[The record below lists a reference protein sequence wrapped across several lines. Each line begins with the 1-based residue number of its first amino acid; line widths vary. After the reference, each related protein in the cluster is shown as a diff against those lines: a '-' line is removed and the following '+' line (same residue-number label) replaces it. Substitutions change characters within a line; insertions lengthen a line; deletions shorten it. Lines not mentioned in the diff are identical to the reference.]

1 MKLVIYARVSSQE
14 QVSGYSLDA
23 QVDLCRKWA
32 SEHGHEVSK
41 TFIEFG
47 KSART
52 DKRPAFQ
59 SAIHFVLAGGSEGV
73 LVHKSDRFAR
83 NLLDY
88 LTYQDMLKAKDKR
101 ILSVCEEF
109 LNDDSPESNFVSKV
123 IGAVS
128 EYVSD
133 NIGREAQKGR
143 NQKAN
148 SGSWPGS
155 IPPFGYVR
163 EDRFTIVPHQEKA
176 AHVRLAFREFA
187 TGQYTLIEWANK
199 AFELGITSEAGKK
212 MFGSAWQRIFRSKFY
227 LGKFDWKGEE
237 IIGDH
242 VAIIAQSDFDKVNDL
257 LTANDSGGT
266 KNRHFWLLAGLLWS
280 EPHNAPM
287 HGTTAKK
294 NFTYYRINDHHVNAP
309 EMEARVIGLLEK
321 CRGYTDHAPEAL
333 RIALKVAPSLNHVYQ
348 FLVSDHARRDL
359 LRLVFVDNGLT
370 VSWGGAVVTVK
381 FKLGF
386 DFV

>member
-1 MKLVIYARVSSQE
+1 MKLLIYARVSSQE

-23 QVDLCRKWA
+23 QENLCRLWA
-32 SEHGHEVSK
+32 AENEHEVVK
-41 TFIEFG
+41 VFIEFG

-59 SAIHFVLAGGSEGV
+59 SAIQFCLAGGADAI

-88 LTYQDMLKAKDKR
+88 LTYQDMLKSKDKR
-101 ILSVCEEF
+101 ILSVSEEF

-143 NQKAN
+143 NQKAS

-163 EDRFTIVPHQEKA
+163 ESRFSIVPHKENA

-187 TGQYTLIEWANK
+187 TGQYTLMAWANK

-212 MFGSAWQRIFRSKFY
+212 MFASAWQRIFRNKFY

-237 IIGDH
+237 IVGDH

-266 KNRHFWLLAGLLWS
+266 TNRHFWLLAGLLWS

-294 NFTYYRINDHHVNAP
+294 NFTYYRINDHHVNAT
-309 EMEARVIGLLEK
+309 EMEARVADLLKK
-321 CRGYTDHAPEAL
+321 CRGFSTEANETL
-333 RIALKVAPSLNHVYQ
+333 LIALKVAPTISHVYEV
-348 FLVSDHARRDL
+348 LVSDHARRDL
-359 LRLVFVDNGLT
+359 LRLVFMDNGLT
-370 VSWGGAVVTVK
+370 VSWGGAIIEVK
-381 FKLGF
+381 FRLGF
-386 DFV
+386 EFV

>member
-1 MKLVIYARVSSQE
+1 MKTVIYARVSSQE

-23 QVDLCRKWA
+23 QENLCRLWA
-32 SEHGHEVSK
+32 AEKGHEVAK
-41 TFIEFG
+41 VFIEFG

-59 SAIHFVLAGGSEGV
+59 SAIAYVMAGGADSV

-101 ILSVCEEF
+101 ILSVSEEF

-155 IPPFGYVR
+155 VPPFGYVR
-163 EDRFTIVPHQEKA
+163 EDRFTIVPHKENA

-187 TGQYTLIEWANK
+187 TGQYTLIAWANR
-199 AFELGITSEAGKK
+199 AAELGIMSEAGKK
-212 MFGSAWQRIFRSKFY
+212 MFGSAWQRIFRNKFY

-237 IIGDH
+237 IVGDH

-266 KNRHFWLLAGLLWS
+266 TNRHFWLLAGLLLS
-280 EPHNAPM
+280 EPHDAPM

-294 NFTYYRINDHHVNAP
+294 NYTYYRVNDHHVNAV
-309 EMEARVIGLLEK
+309 EMEVRVVELLGK
-321 CRGYTDHAPEAL
+321 CRGYTDHAPETW
-333 RIALKVAPSLNHVYQ
+333 RMALKVAPTISHVYE
-348 FLVSDHARRDL
+348 FLVSDHARREL
-359 LRLVFVDNGLT
+359 LRLVFMENGLT
-370 VSWGGAVVTVK
+370 VSWGGAIIAVN
-381 FKLGF
+381 FGAGF
-386 DFV
+386 DFI